1 MADSLIGRD
10 CVIARSEARPV
21 AYRFLVGDSCQIG
34 IL

>member
-10 CVIARSEARPV
+10 CVIAHSDARPV
-21 AYRFLVGDSCQIG
+21 AYRFLVGDCCQIG